1 MAGKGAAADRNE
13 VEGEG
18 SFVKEELGRL
28 HSYRG
33 NELLK
38 SSEAITQVTL
48 PEAGH
53 GYLKDAR
60 NLPPRG
66 S

>member
-48 PEAGH
+48 PEAGQ
-53 GYLKDAR
+53 AI
-60 NLPPRG
+60 
-66 S
+66 